1 MRVTSHAEEGGTG
14 VEEVVWCPLDCIVGE
29 LEEALWKV
37 GGAPEN
43 EGAGLPQKAGIS
55 CGLADLP
62 KGFDLYSKSHYKL
75 LLTLNWS
82 EEICAFQITA
92 LVTD

>member
-1 MRVTSHAEEGGTG
+1 MRGEGDLSCRGRRDWCGGGCLRSTGLHSWGTG
-14 VEEVVWCPLDCIVGE
+14 RSQ
-29 LEEALWKV
+29 WKV
-37 GGAPEN
+37 GGAPGN

-75 LLTLNWS
+75 LLTFN
-82 EEICAFQITA
+82 
-92 LVTD
+92 